1 MKFESLLL
9 VTTYR
14 TWRSNF
20 FWPPEVIMRQSSKP
34 TSNTKIRYVQIWTK
48 LNWLLLNLE
57 SVDYIAVLTGYGI
70 SASYELHAPTKIR
83 IDPQFYDTV
92 SYFRAT

>member
-1 MKFESLLL
+1 
-9 VTTYR
+9 
-14 TWRSNF
+14 
-20 FWPPEVIMRQSSKP
+20 MRQSSNTKI
-34 TSNTKIRYVQIWTK
+34 SDTKIRYVQIWTK

-57 SVDYIAVLTGYGI
+57 RVDYIAVLTGYGI